1 MSWWLLLRYLSIVLF
16 TAVYFPAVFTLLS
29 VIDPQ
34 ETEISTSNVTNITS
48 GMNLNT
54 TNVTVSSNASD
65 LF

>member
-1 MSWWLLLRYLSIVLF
+1 MLFWAVL
-16 TAVYFPAVFTLLS
+16 AVLAFWAELALLS
-29 VIDPQ
+29 LIDPQ